1 MTKFSLQEKQAFKEI
16 WDKVTLVKENGKLR
30 VRSEYTYQNDPQE
43 TFKPENSNFKEA
55 VGHTKRLINKLRKR
69 KMLKRFQEE
78 IDKKIQIGT
87 LKKLSKT
94 EVENLKSKVHHF
106 CYISQCCIL

>member
-1 MTKFSLQEKQAFKEI
+1 MKIRRDLWRQKVLSKEEI

-43 TFKPENSNFKEA
+43 TFKQKNSKFKQA
-55 VGHTKRLINKLRKR
+55 VAHTKRLINKLRKR

-78 IDKKIQIGT
+78 IDKINSNWNTKKIKQ
-87 LKKLSKT
+87 
-94 EVENLKSKVHHF
+94 N
-106 CYISQCCIL
+106 